1 MMTPEEP
8 WQKIFLYSVPYDAV
22 EQKASLKRVL
32 GLLEVTLSGMGVIL
46 GAGIYALLGQAA
58 ALAGNALWLSF
69 LWAGLVAL
77 CSGLSYAELSSM
89 MPRASAE
96 YEYSRHAFGRE
107 VAFVVGWL
115 IILSGIISSATVALG
130 FAGYF
135 GALFG
140 TPTIPSAL
148 LLILSLSVLLLAGI
162 KQSARVAVI
171 FTLIEAAGLI
181 IVIILGLPHYGAV
194 DYLKMPHGLDGIFAA
209 AALIFFAYLGFE
221 EMVKL
226 SEETRDP
233 EVNIPRGL
241 VLAVLAAAVLYL
253 LVAVSAVSILGW
265 QRLAES
271 KAPFA
276 DIALAAVGR
285 RGFFLLSIIAL
296 FSTTNTVLLMLLAAS
311 RIVYGMA
318 SSSALPRAFARVH
331 PATGAPWAATLAVI
345 LPSLAFVLLQDIG
358 FVANVANFT
367 LFLSFIVINAALI
380 VLRFNQPEIK
390 RPFRVPLAMGKMPLI
405 PLLAIAFNAFM
416 LAQLS
421 FQVLLMGSFLALLG
435 GLAAMIKRY
444 FS

>member
-1 MMTPEEP
+1 
-8 WQKIFLYSVPYDAV
+8 
-22 EQKASLKRVL
+22 
-32 GLLEVTLSGMGVIL
+32 MGVIL

-69 LWAGLVAL
+69 LWAGFVAFFT
-77 CSGLSYAELSSM
+77 GLSYAELSSM

-96 YEYSRHAFGRE
+96 YEYSRHAFGRKA
-107 VAFVVGWL
+107 AFVVGWL
-115 IILSGIISSATVALG
+115 IILSGIIGSATVALG

-140 TPTIPSAL
+140 APIMPSAL
-148 LLILSLSVLLLAGI
+148 LLILALSVLILAGI

-181 IVIILGLPHYGAV
+181 IVIILGVPHWGGV
-194 DYLKMPHGLDGIFAA
+194 DYLEMPHGLGGVFSA

-221 EMVKL
+221 DMVTL

-241 VLAVLAAAVLYL
+241 VLAVLAAIVLYTM
-253 LVAVSAVSILGW
+253 VAVSAVSILGW
-265 QRLAES
+265 QRLGES
-271 KAPFA
+271 EAPFA

-285 RGFFLLSIIAL
+285 RGFFLLSLIAL
-296 FSTTNTVLLMLLAAS
+296 FSTTNTVLIMLIAAS

-318 SSSALPRAFARVH
+318 SSSALPRALASVH
-331 PATGAPWAATLAVI
+331 PATGTPWAATLAVI
-345 LPSLAFVLLQDIG
+345 LPSMAFVLLQDIG

-367 LFLSFIVINAALI
+367 LFLCFIVINAALI
-380 VLRFNQPEIK
+380 VLRYSQPEMK
-390 RPFRVPLAMGKMPLI
+390 RPFRVPLAVGKMPLI
-405 PLLAIAFNAFM
+405 PLFAIALNAFM

-421 FQVLLMGSFLALLG
+421 LQVLLMGSTLALLG
-435 GLAAMIKRY
+435 GLAALIKRH

>member
-1 MMTPEEP
+1 MT
-8 WQKIFLYSVPYDAV
+8 DM

-32 GLLEVTLSGMGVIL
+32 GLWEVTLSGMGVIL

-77 CSGLSYAELSSM
+77 FSGLSYAELSSM

-96 YEYSRHAFGRE
+96 YEYSRQAFGRE
-107 VAFVVGWL
+107 VAFVMGWL
-115 IILSGIISSATVALG
+115 IILSGIISSATVSLG

-135 GALFG
+135 QALFDA
-140 TPTIPSAL
+140 PIVPSAL
-148 LLILSLSVLLLAGI
+148 LLILVLSVLLLAGI
-162 KQSARVAVI
+162 KQSAGVAVI

-181 IVIILGLPHYGAV
+181 IVIVLGLPNLGAV
-194 DYLKMPHGLDGIFAA
+194 DYMEMPHGLEGVFAA

-233 EVNIPRGL
+233 ELNIPRGL
-241 VLAVLAAAVLYL
+241 ILAVLAAIVLYS

-265 QRLAES
+265 QRLGES
-271 KAPFA
+271 RAPFA
-276 DIALAAVGR
+276 DIALVAVGPR
-285 RGFFLLSIIAL
+285 AFFLLSIIAL

-318 SSSALPRAFARVH
+318 ASSALPRALARVH
-331 PATGAPWAATLAVI
+331 PATGSPWAATMAVI
-345 LPSLAFVLLQDIG
+345 LPSMAFVLLQDIE

-367 LFLSFIVINAALI
+367 IFLTFMAINAALI
-380 VLRFNQPEIK
+380 VLRYRRPEAR
-390 RPFRVPLAMGKMPLI
+390 RPFRVPLSLGRMPLI
-405 PLLAIAFNAFM
+405 PLLAVAFNAFM

-421 FQVLLMGSFLALLG
+421 FQVLLMGSTLALLG
-435 GLAAMIKRY
+435 GLAFLIVRQFA
-444 FS
+444 

>member
-1 MMTPEEP
+1 
-8 WQKIFLYSVPYDAV
+8 V
-22 EQKASLKRVL
+22 EQKTDLKRVL
-32 GLLEVTLSGMGVIL
+32 GLWEVTLSGLGVIL
-46 GAGIYALLGQAA
+46 GAGIYALLGRAA

-96 YEYSRHAFGRE
+96 YEYSRQAFGRE
-107 VAFVVGWL
+107 MAFVMGWL
-115 IILSGIISSATVALG
+115 IVLSGTISSATVALG
-130 FAGYF
+130 FAGYVQ
-135 GALFG
+135 ALFG
-140 TPTIPSAL
+140 LQIIPSAL
-148 LLILSLSVLLLAGI
+148 LLILALSILLLYGI

-181 IVIILGLPHYGAV
+181 IIIVIGLPNVGAV
-194 DYLKMPHGLDGIFAA
+194 DYMEMPHGLEGVFAA

-233 EVNIPRGL
+233 EVNIPRGV
-241 VLAVLAAAVLYL
+241 VLAVLAAIVLYS

-265 QRLAES
+265 QRLGGSA
-271 KAPFA
+271 APFA
-276 DIALAAVGR
+276 DIALVAAGQR
-285 RGFFLLSIIAL
+285 AFFLLSIIAL
-296 FSTTNTVLLMLLAAS
+296 FSTTNTVLLLLLAAS

-318 SSSALPRAFARVH
+318 ASSALPGALAMVH
-331 PATGAPWAATLAVI
+331 PATGSPWAATLAVI
-345 LPSLAFVLLQDIG
+345 LPSMAFVLLQDIE

-367 LFLSFIVINAALI
+367 IFLTFMVINAALI
-380 VLRFNQPEIK
+380 VLRYRRPEAW
-390 RPFRVPLAMGKMPLI
+390 RPFRVPLALGRMPLI
-405 PLLAIAFNAFM
+405 PLLGAAFNAFM

-421 FQVLLMGSFLALLG
+421 FQVLLMGSALALLG
-435 GLAAMIKRY
+435 GLAFLMVKY